1 MSILD
6 NIGSGLASLA
16 GILLST
22 LVILSTN
29 PLNSGIIL
37 GLTSIGLVY
46 YGKEIASNNL
56 DTIRGVVTGTIFFG
70 LYSLILVALG
80 ALIPDLVGLLFGIIT
95 LGTWNTIIALVF
107 AAIIDGLVMDSLFD
121 LFE

>member
-1 MSILD
+1 MSVLD

-16 GILLST
+16 GILLS
-22 LVILSTN
+22 LIVIISTN
-29 PLNSGIIL
+29 PLNSSVIL

-46 YGKEIASNNL
+46 YGKEIASKNL
-56 DTIRGVVTGTIFFG
+56 DTIRGVVTGTLFFG
-70 LYSLILVALG
+70 LYSFILVALG
-80 ALIPDLVGLLFGIIT
+80 ALIPDLVGLLFGFIT
-95 LGTWNTIIALVF
+95 LGTWNIIIALVF